1 MILFLFFQFFIIFG
15 CVEYLDFLDKI
26 GDFSDIFVFFEEKIV
41 GVSFKSLIEIFKF
54 LELNDVILRY
64 NEQVKINLIGD
75 EI

>member
-1 MILFLFFQFFIIFG
+1 MMLFLFYQFFIIFG

-64 NEQVKINLIGD
+64 NEQVKINLFGD